1 MSRRYAYLG
10 PAGTFTEM
18 ALRSLCEGTPAGEVE
33 AVPTGS
39 VDAAL
44 AALREGLVDAAVV
57 PIENSVE
64 GGVSATLDALAAGDA
79 LVVIGEVLV
88 PVTFVLAAPAGTS
101 LAEVRGVGTHPHAW
115 AQVRGWMDTHLPGA
129 TYVPAL
135 STAAAAAGLAG
146 GEEPGYQAAVC
157 APVAAQ
163 THRLRVLAEDI
174 GDNAS
179 AVTRFVL
186 VARPGRL
193 PEPTGADKTS
203 VVLFQTDDH
212 PGGLLELL
220 EQFAAR
226 GINLTR
232 LESRPTGDAL
242 GRYCFSID
250 FEGHVNDERVG
261 ETLMGLRRV
270 CADVR
275 FLGSYHRADGAVT
288 VVRHG
293 TTDDDFL
300 AARSWLRG
308 LRNP

>member
-18 ALRSLCEGTPAGEVE
+18 ALRRLCEGAPAGEVE

-44 AALREGLVDAAVV
+44 AALREGSVDAAVV

-101 LAEVRGVGTHPHAW
+101 LAEVRAVGTHPHAW

-146 GEEPGYQAAVC
+146 GQLVERHRHRPLDGVLDRHDR
-157 APVAAQ
+157 PVGLALAD
-163 THRLRVLAEDI
+163 RVERDRHGRAGLQLGPRRCRQRPQGLLGE
-174 GDNAS
+174 GPLGTE
-179 AVTRFVL
+179 VG
-186 VARPGRL
+186 VAGGRDSGHEGQPRGWRRSPGR
-193 PEPTGADKTS
+193 
-203 VVLFQTDDH
+203 
-212 PGGLLELL
+212 
-220 EQFAAR
+220 
-226 GINLTR
+226 
-232 LESRPTGDAL
+232 
-242 GRYCFSID
+242 
-250 FEGHVNDERVG
+250 
-261 ETLMGLRRV
+261 
-270 CADVR
+270 
-275 FLGSYHRADGAVT
+275 
-288 VVRHG
+288 
-293 TTDDDFL
+293 
-300 AARSWLRG
+300 
-308 LRNP
+308 